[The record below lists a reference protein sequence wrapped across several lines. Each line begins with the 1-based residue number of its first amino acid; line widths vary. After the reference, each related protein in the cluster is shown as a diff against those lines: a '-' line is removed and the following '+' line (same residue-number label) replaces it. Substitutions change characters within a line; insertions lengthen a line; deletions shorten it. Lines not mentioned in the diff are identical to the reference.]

1 MPYNSIADANAYFAA
16 RYGFNKW
23 GALSDVV
30 KESALV
36 SANQILDSLCVW
48 TGYKTSE
55 SQEFAFPRNGET
67 VAPDAVLF
75 SECEIAYLIID
86 NESVSTDSGDSV
98 SELKAGSVSLKFN
111 AISKAGNP
119 LVNGLVKT
127 LLSPL
132 GVCDF
137 NLGTGASKTI
147 PIYRG

>member
-1 MPYNSIADANAYFAA
+1 MPYNLIADANAYFAA

-23 GALSDVV
+23 GALSDAV

-55 SQEFAFPRNGET
+55 NQEFAFPRNGES
-67 VAPDAVLF
+67 VVPDAVLF